1 VQLTS
6 VVDGRDRSLDPV
18 VEVVA
23 GTVALGGRHV
33 LREVAL
39 RVSAGEV
46 TALLGPNGSG
56 KSTLVRAVVGLVPLA
71 GGSVQLFGT
80 PLNRFRAW
88 NRIGYVPQ
96 RTTAAS
102 GVPATA
108 REVVTSGMLAG
119 QPVWRPLSRA
129 DRVAVDDAL
138 ATVGLGDR
146 AGEPVASL
154 SGGQQQRVLIARAL
168 ARRAQLLIMDEP
180 MAGVDLAS
188 QSVLAATLDTLLAHG
203 TTVLLVAHEL
213 GSLERHVRHTVVLR
227 GGKVVYDGAPR
238 PAAGHHALPGH
249 DHLHPHEAGDTR
261 THPWQ
266 VGLHT
271 GGPG

>member
-1 VQLTS
+1 MQLTPVLEGTHGS
-6 VVDGRDRSLDPV
+6 ADPV
-18 VEVVA
+18 VQVT
-23 GTVALGGRHV
+23 GGSVALGGRQV
-33 LREVAL
+33 LRDVAL
-39 RVSAGEV
+39 RVTAGEV

-80 PLNRFRAW
+80 PLNRFRTW

-108 REVVTSGMLAG
+108 REVVTSGVLAG
-119 QPVWRPLSRA
+119 KPVWRPLSRD
-129 DRVAVDDAL
+129 DRAAVDDAL
-138 ATVGLGDR
+138 ATVGLADR
-146 AGEPVASL
+146 VGEPVAAL

-168 ARRAQLLIMDEP
+168 ARRAALLIMDEP

-188 QSVLAATLDTLLAHG
+188 QSVLATTLDALLARG

-261 THPWQ
+261 AHPWQ

-271 GGPG
+271 GGAG